1 MQAMLAPRL
10 PPTWLGL
17 CPGPT
22 RTHPALLAVEAHLGQ
37 PAIAELLADGER
49 QGRYPREILD
59 ALWGLGVRE
68 LLGAEASAPHLGALG
83 ALLARH
89 DGSLAITVLVN
100 ALALLP
106 VWLAGSADQRA
117 RVLGRVHAGAR
128 ASLLLTEWDH
138 GSDLLANRLRA
149 TPTEH
154 GYRLD
159 GEKHVI
165 NGGHEHDL
173 LVVLA
178 RTRDG
183 VPGAT
188 ALEAAGDFSVFVL
201 DRRAG
206 VTPLPRYATLPAHAA
221 DISGVRFAGAF
232 ASADERVGAEGDG
245 FAVIQQTLAISRGGV
260 SALASGSATRAV
272 ELATIH
278 ADARMLYG
286 APIARLG
293 PVAAH
298 CARAR
303 ALDLAA
309 AALSVKQALL
319 VGALGQGAAYYTACA
334 KLAGTALGEDAVTE
348 ARMVLSGRALVA
360 GPAERLVRDVL
371 LYGIFDGTSHVMAA
385 QVHARLGQALGD
397 GGFDLAPLAAA
408 LAAGAACPPLVEC
421 GRKRARPFVQPLA
434 SRADAL
440 DQPALAGHARQLGT
454 LHRATSREDTA
465 RLDAL
470 ARAAAELEA
479 AVAVAELATPLGR
492 RALGLPALD
501 AEIPAAAALALPILS
516 ARLAGRLATLAA
528 LAAC

>member
-1 MQAMLAPRL
+1 MLAPRL

-22 RTHPALLAVEAHLGQ
+22 RTHPVLLGVEAHLGRDDV
-37 PAIAELLADGER
+37 AEALAEGDR
-49 QGRYPREILD
+49 LGRYPREILD
-59 ALWGLGVRE
+59 ALWALGVRD
-68 LLGAEASAPHLGALG
+68 LLGEKASAPPLGALA

-106 VWLAGSADQRA
+106 VWLAGSPEQRA

-149 TPTEH
+149 TPAPG

-165 NGGHEHDL
+165 NGGREHDL

-188 ALEAAGDFSVFVL
+188 ALEAAGDFSVFVV

-206 VTPLPRYATLPAHAA
+206 VTPLPRHATLPAHAA
-221 DISGVRFAGAF
+221 DISGVRFSAAF
-232 ASADERVGAEGDG
+232 AAYDERLGAEGDG
-245 FAVIQQTLAISRGGV
+245 FSVIQQTLAISRGGV

-272 ELATIH
+272 ELATMH
-278 ADARMLYG
+278 ADTRILYG
-286 APIARLG
+286 APIAQLG

-309 AALSVKQALL
+309 AALSVKQSLL

-385 QVHARLGQALGD
+385 QVHARLAQALGD
-397 GGFDLAPLAAA
+397 GPADLGALAAA
-408 LAAGAACPPLVEC
+408 LAAGATCPPLSEC
-421 GRKRARPFVQPLA
+421 ARKRARPLVQPLA

-440 DQPALAGHARQLGT
+440 GAPGLAAYARQLGA
-454 LHRATSREDTA
+454 LHRATTRDDTA

-470 ARAAAELEA
+470 ARATAELEA
-479 AVAVAELATPLGR
+479 AVAVAELATPEGR
-492 RALGLPALD
+492 SALGLPSLD
-501 AEIPAAAALALPILS
+501 QELPAAAEVALHILS

-528 LAAC
+528 C